1 VISNLP
7 ALTLEKYLEKV
18 DLHSLLSEL
27 GAQNINLLVGEIRH
41 FTEKEARKRDKIVL
55 SYFGQDG
62 VKQIV
67 DSIVICLTS
76 SLKQKANAQI
86 LDIGAG
92 SGFFTTR
99 VSRKLK
105 ERLSNASFYAMDAT
119 PAMLL
124 TMARKKGDEITP
136 FFGIA
141 DNIAGSIQK
150 AKKYAAVPEHFDVVF
165 STLML
170 HHCPDVNKVFRSLR
184 EVLKSTGK
192 AVIADLCTHPFTEF
206 REEMSDLHLGFDPEQ
221 IRKAARESFSKV
233 SVEKLPGICCE
244 SSGRCAELFIATMKP

>member
-1 VISNLP
+1 MS

-27 GAQNINLLVGEIRH
+27 GAQNIDLLVGEIRH
-41 FTEKEARKRDKIVL
+41 FTENEARKRDKIVL
-55 SYFGQDG
+55 GYFGQDG

-67 DSIVICLTS
+67 DSLVTCLNSPPKLMAT
-76 SLKQKANAQI
+76 AQI
-86 LDIGAG
+86 LDMGAG

-99 VSRKLK
+99 VSHKLK
-105 ERLSNASFYAMDAT
+105 ERLPNASFYAMDAT

-124 TMARKKGDEITP
+124 AMARKKGDGIAP

-141 DNIAGSIQK
+141 ENIAGSMQK
-150 AKKYAAVPEHFDVVF
+150 AKKYAAVPKRFDAVF

-184 EVLKSTGK
+184 EVLKFNGK
-192 AVIADLCTHPFTEF
+192 AVIVDLCTHPFTEF
-206 REEMSDLHLGFDPEQ
+206 REEMGDFHLGFDHEE
-221 IRKAARESFSKV
+221 IRKAARESFSNV
-233 SVEKLPGICCE
+233 SVKKLPGICCE